1 MPAMS
6 HTHRFHAGLF
16 LRRIPRNSRRHGKP
30 RSRKS
35 PRQRYLIFALLLL
48 LLLSRGQT
56 LFFWSEW
63 HLPFALHF
71 TKSYILLEPGDRYT
85 LKINGIH
92 TLATY
97 KSSHSLIASVT
108 QGGVVH
114 AWKCG
119 KTVITATLH
128 GKKQKKI
135 RCLVHVT
142 ELNKKTLT
150 LRVKE
155 SARIYIKGFRF
166 SFGVKYKSG
175 DKSVARVTG
184 TGKVTAVGKGKTVIT
199 VTCRDKEF
207 ECRVTVK

>member
-1 MPAMS
+1 M
-6 HTHRFHAGLF
+6 
-16 LRRIPRNSRRHGKP
+16 RRQKYGP
-30 RSRKS
+30 RKS
-35 PRQRYLIFALLLL
+35 CPLRYLPFAVLLL

-63 HLPFALHF
+63 HLPFTLHF
-71 TKSYILLEPGDRYT
+71 AKSYILLEPGDAYA

-92 TLATY
+92 TLPSY
-97 KSSHSLIASVT
+97 KSSHSLVASVT
-108 QGGVVH
+108 QNGIVH

-128 GKKQKKI
+128 GKKQKTI
-135 RCLVHVT
+135 RCLVYVT

-175 DKSVARVTG
+175 DKSVAKVTG

-207 ECRVTVK
+207 ECSVTVK